1 MTPTDQALAALSR
14 WPPGEPLGS
23 HHGAS
28 ATRHRGG
35 NIEIRATLRY
45 DPDGKWRSHLTSGG
59 ATLGSGVAT
68 TPEAALEQATT
79 AARDRLKVLASL
91 LA

>member
-1 MTPTDQALAALSR
+1 MTPTDQALAALSG

-23 HHGAS
+23 HHG
-28 ATRHRGG
+28 G
-35 NIEIRATLRY
+35 NIEIHATLRL

-79 AARDRLKVLASL
+79 AARDRMKVLASL
-91 LA
+91 LV

>member
-1 MTPTDQALAALSR
+1 MTPTDQALAALSG
-14 WPPGEPLGS
+14 WPSGEPLNS

-28 ATRHRGG
+28 ATRHGG
-35 NIEIRATLRY
+35 NIEIRATLRH

-59 ATLGSGVAT
+59 ATLGSGIAT

>member
-1 MTPTDQALAALSR
+1 MTPTDQALAALSE

-28 ATRHRGG
+28 ATRHHGG

-59 ATLGSGVAT
+59 ATLGSGIAT
-68 TPEAALEQATT
+68 TPEAALEQAEN
-79 AARDRLKVLASL
+79 AARERLAIMVALIG
-91 LA
+91 

>member
-1 MTPTDQALAALSR
+1 MTPTDQALAALSG
-14 WPPGEPLGS
+14 WPNAGPLYSSHPGADAARRDGVV
-23 HHGAS
+23 G
-28 ATRHRGG
+28 
-35 NIEIRATLRY
+35 IYVQLRM